1 MSGGLAFTGFEG
13 VDTPS
18 DLSGALD
25 WPALGSMMGILSSLL
40 CLWGP
45 LFSDGARLRLL
56 RQITRPHRQV
66 LAHHIDNHARNH
78 KQNGDPDTPITVRT
92 FPVWTMVLLNA
103 LALQPSKY
111 VVTLL
116 TFVHWFPVFSLPSR
130 MFSGDHS
137 PDNEVGVCPAAEE
150 QVDQLPMLSCLCP
163 SGAVT

>member
-1 MSGGLAFTGFEG
+1 
-13 VDTPS
+13 
-18 DLSGALD
+18 
-25 WPALGSMMGILSSLL
+25 
-40 CLWGP
+40 
-45 LFSDGARLRLL
+45 
-56 RQITRPHRQV
+56 
-66 LAHHIDNHARNH
+66 
-78 KQNGDPDTPITVRT
+78 
-92 FPVWTMVLLNA
+92 MVLLNA